1 VWWGVKDLG
10 EGEENPGVKRVEG
23 KEFKFRSIKNCGKH
37 HWTAARSTATAQ
49 QSLINS
55 DNAAPVC
62 CHRTATFPS
71 PTGSS
76 LAIKE
81 IEDPAGTDLKDET
94 FAFAVEVNKTLGIG
108 LCNPSIGLRN
118 TIIKSESSFDIDSAP
133 IAHWV

>member
-1 VWWGVKDLG
+1 MSSVWWGVKDLG

-55 DNAAPVC
+55 DNATPVAVIELPPF
-62 CHRTATFPS
+62 HLPTVRLWPS
-71 PTGSS
+71 R
-76 LAIKE
+76 E
-81 IEDPAGTDLKDET
+81 IEDPASADLKDET

-108 LCNPSIGLRN
+108 LCNPSIAATR
-118 TIIKSESSFDIDSAP
+118 S
-133 IAHWV
+133 